1 MPYCFPQQ
9 LHHFTFPPT
18 VHKGSNF
25 STFLPTLA
33 ISYCSCGFFFFFG
46 FFLVCLFVLTVANLM
61 DVRRYLILA
70 LILGIF
76 WSFVYLLWRN
86 VSQVLCLFFNQVFFF
101 FLLLSYRSS
110 LYILDVN
117 PLSEIQFTFSPIL

>member
-18 VHKGSNF
+18 VHKLSNF
-25 STFLPTLA
+25 STSLPTLA
-33 ISYCSCGFFFFFG
+33 ISYSSCVFFFFLV
-46 FFLVCLFVLTVANLM
+46 FLFVCLFVSTVANLM

-101 FLLLSYRSS
+101 R
-110 LYILDVN
+110 YILFVC
-117 PLSEIQFTFSPIL
+117 LSFLEKCLLGLLPIF